1 MSWIMGAGLGWL
13 RGGPFGAVIGGA
25 AQHFLTRKFKST
37 IRKNLS
43 GVVDETGFV
52 TCLTALLTLVCKA
65 KGSMSPEEARV
76 VHAFFAKHLNYRG
89 DDLKYINKVIGE
101 TQKINPDLAGL
112 AEAYKK
118 STGANYCLLL
128 LALAYR
134 ISLVE
139 NSLTPAVQERINS
152 LAGLLG
158 VAPQDH
164 NRVRGKYSLEALRTP
179 YDILAVD
186 PAVTD
191 EEIKK
196 AYRKMAN
203 RFHPD
208 KVMHLGED
216 HVEDAHL
223 KFLEIQAAYREL
235 EKLRGF

>member
-1 MSWIMGAGLGWL
+1 MGAGLGWL
-13 RGGPFGAVIGGA
+13 RGGPFGAVVGGA
-25 AQHFLTRKFKST
+25 AQHFLTRKFKKN

-43 GVVDETGFV
+43 GIVDEACFV
-52 TCLTALLTLVCKA
+52 TCLTALLTQVCKA
-65 KGSMSPEEARV
+65 KGAISPEEARII
-76 VHAFFAKHLNYRG
+76 HTFFAKNLDYRG
-89 DDLKYINKVIGE
+89 DNLKYINKIISE
-101 TQKINPDLAGL
+101 TQKINPDLAAL

-128 LALAYR
+128 LALSYQ

-152 LAGLLG
+152 LAALLG

-164 NRVRGKYSLEALRTP
+164 NRVRGKYSLAALRTP
-179 YDILAVD
+179 YDVLAVD
-186 PAVTD
+186 PAATD
-191 EEIKK
+191 DEIKK

-208 KVMHLGED
+208 KVMHLGGD

-223 KFLEIQAAYREL
+223 KFLEIQTAYREL